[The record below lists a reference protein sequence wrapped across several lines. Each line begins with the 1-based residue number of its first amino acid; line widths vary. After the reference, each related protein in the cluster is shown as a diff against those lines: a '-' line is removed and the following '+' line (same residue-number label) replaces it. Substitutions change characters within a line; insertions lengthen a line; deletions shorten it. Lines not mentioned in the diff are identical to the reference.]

1 MPLLPQKRKPSSRKR
16 EVVAVK
22 LIIVA
27 VGTRLPDWMNA
38 GFAEYAKRMPR
49 ELPLE
54 LVEIKPEPR
63 TTGKPVDA
71 MMAAEA
77 KRIEAALPARCR
89 RIVLDER
96 GEAPDTQALARRLS
110 TWQGEGDDI
119 AFLIG
124 GPDGLDP
131 TLKQA
136 THERLRL
143 SSLTLPHG
151 LARVVLAEALYRA
164 YSLQIGHPYHRD

>member
-1 MPLLPQKRKPSSRKR
+1 MR
-16 EVVAVK
+16 
-22 LIIVA
+22 LIVVA

-63 TTGKPVDA
+63 TTGKTVEA

-77 KRIEAALPARCR
+77 KRIEAALPPRCR
-89 RIVLDER
+89 RIALDER
-96 GEAPDTQALARRLS
+96 GDAPDTRALAERLGQ
-110 TWQGEGDDI
+110 WQDGNDGYGDI

-131 TLKQA
+131 ALKDSV
-136 THERLRL
+136 HERLRL

-164 YSLQIGHPYHRD
+164 HSLRVGHPYHRD

>member
-1 MPLLPQKRKPSSRKR
+1 MRL
-16 EVVAVK
+16 VV
-22 LIIVA
+22 VA

-38 GFAEYAKRMPR
+38 GFAAYAKRLPR
-49 ELPLE
+49 ELPLD

-63 TTGKPVDA
+63 TTGKTVEA

-77 KRIEAALPARCR
+77 KRIEAALPPRCR
-89 RIVLDER
+89 RVALDER
-96 GEAPDTQALARRLS
+96 GDAPDTRALAERLDR
-110 TWQGEGDDI
+110 WMDGGDDI

-131 TLKQA
+131 ALKDGAQ
-136 THERLRL
+136 ERLRL

-164 YSLQIGHPYHRD
+164 HSLRAGHPYHRD

>member
-1 MPLLPQKRKPSSRKR
+1 
-16 EVVAVK
+16 VK
-22 LIIVA
+22 LLVVA
-27 VGTRLPDWMNA
+27 VGTRLPDWMDA

-49 ELPLE
+49 ELPMD

-63 TTGKPVDA
+63 TSGKPVDA

-77 KRIEAALPARCR
+77 RRIEAALPARCR
-89 RIVLDER
+89 RIALDER
-96 GEAPDTQALARRLS
+96 GDAPDTRALAQKLDQ
-110 TWQGEGDDI
+110 WLAGGDDV

-131 TLKQA
+131 ALKQGA
-136 THERLRL
+136 HERLRL

-164 YSLQIGHPYHRD
+164 HSLRSGHPYHRD

>member
-1 MPLLPQKRKPSSRKR
+1 MKLL
-16 EVVAVK
+16 
-22 LIIVA
+22 LVA
-27 VGTRLPDWMNA
+27 VGNRLPDWMNA

-63 TTGKPVDA
+63 TMGKTVEA

-77 KRIEAALPARCR
+77 KRIDAALPARCR
-89 RIVLDER
+89 RIALDER
-96 GEAPDTQALARRLS
+96 GEALDTQALAKRLGQ
-110 TWQGEGDDI
+110 WQDGGDDI

-131 TLKQA
+131 ALKQGA
-136 THERLRL
+136 HEKLRL
-143 SSLTLPHG
+143 SALTLPHG

-164 YSLQIGHPYHRD
+164 HSLRCGHPYHRD

>member
-1 MPLLPQKRKPSSRKR
+1 VRLI
-16 EVVAVK
+16 VA
-22 LIIVA
+22 A

-63 TTGKPVDA
+63 STGKTVA
-71 MMAAEA
+71 VMMAAEA
-77 KRIEAALPARCR
+77 RRIEAALPPRCR
-89 RIVLDER
+89 RVALDER
-96 GEAPDTQALARRLS
+96 GETLDTQVLAKRLGQ
-110 TWQGEGDDI
+110 WQEGGNDV

-131 TLKQA
+131 ALEQGA
-136 THERLRL
+136 HEKLRL

-164 YSLQIGHPYHRD
+164 HSLRCGHPYHRD

>member
-1 MPLLPQKRKPSSRKR
+1 M
-16 EVVAVK
+16 K
-22 LIIVA
+22 LIVAA

-38 GFAEYAKRMPR
+38 GYAEYAKRMPR

-63 TTGKPVDA
+63 TTGKTVPA

-77 KRIEAALPARCR
+77 KRIEAALPPRCH
-89 RIVLDER
+89 RIALDER
-96 GEAPDTQALARRLS
+96 GETLDTQALAQRLGQ
-110 TWQGEGDDI
+110 WQEGGADV

-131 TLKQA
+131 ALKQGA
-136 THERLRL
+136 HEKLRL
-143 SSLTLPHG
+143 SALTLPHG

-164 YSLQIGHPYHRD
+164 HSLRCGHPYHRD

>member
-1 MPLLPQKRKPSSRKR
+1 M
-16 EVVAVK
+16 K
-22 LIIVA
+22 LIVAA

-63 TTGKPVDA
+63 TTGKTVEA

-89 RIVLDER
+89 RIALDER
-96 GEAPDTQALARRLS
+96 GEAPDTRTLADNMEH
-110 TWQGEGDDI
+110 WQNHGDDV

-131 TLKQA
+131 ALKQGA
-136 THERLRL
+136 HEVMRL

-164 YSLQIGHPYHRD
+164 HSLRSGHPYHRD

>member
-1 MPLLPQKRKPSSRKR
+1 MRL
-16 EVVAVK
+16 
-22 LIIVA
+22 IVA
-27 VGTRLPDWMNA
+27 AVGNRLPDWMAA

-49 ELPLE
+49 DLPVELI
-54 LVEIKPEPR
+54 EIKPEPR
-63 TTGKPVDA
+63 TTGKTVDA

-77 KRIEAALPARCR
+77 KRIEAALPVRCR
-89 RIVLDER
+89 RIALDER
-96 GEAPDTQALARRLS
+96 GEALDTKTLSQRLGQWQA
-110 TWQGEGDDI
+110 EGDDV

-131 TLKQA
+131 ALKQS
-136 THERLRL
+136 TQTSLRL

-164 YSLQIGHPYHRD
+164 HSLRIGHPYHRD

>member
-1 MPLLPQKRKPSSRKR
+1 MKLL
-16 EVVAVK
+16 VA
-22 LIIVA
+22 A

-63 TTGKPVDA
+63 TTGKTVEA

-77 KRIEAALPARCR
+77 RRIEAALPSRCR
-89 RIVLDER
+89 RVALDER
-96 GEAPDTQALARRLS
+96 GDAPDTRALAERLS
-110 TWQGEGDDI
+110 RWLDGGDDI

-131 TLKQA
+131 ALKDGA
-136 THERLRL
+136 HERLRL

-164 YSLQIGHPYHRD
+164 HSLRCGHPYHRD

>member
-1 MPLLPQKRKPSSRKR
+1 M
-16 EVVAVK
+16 A
-22 LIIVA
+22 A
-27 VGTRLPDWMNA
+27 VGTRLPDWMDA
-38 GFAEYAKRMPR
+38 GFAEYAKRLPR

-63 TTGKPVDA
+63 TTGKPVEA
-71 MMAAEA
+71 LMAAEA

-89 RIVLDER
+89 RIALDER
-96 GEAPDTQALARRLS
+96 GEALDTRALASRLGQ
-110 TWQGEGDDI
+110 WQETGDDV

-131 TLKQA
+131 ALKQGA
-136 THERLRL
+136 QERLRL

-164 YSLQIGHPYHRD
+164 HSLRSGHPYHRD